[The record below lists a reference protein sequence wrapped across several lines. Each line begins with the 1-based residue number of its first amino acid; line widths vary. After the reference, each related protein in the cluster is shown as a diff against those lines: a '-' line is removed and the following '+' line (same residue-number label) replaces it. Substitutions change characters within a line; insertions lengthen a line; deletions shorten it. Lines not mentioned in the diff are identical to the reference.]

1 METFKIYK
9 LFDLKSC
16 LVVNVKLLV
25 VIAASNLIT
34 KSKHEV
40 CLASYLLIILKF
52 VHMLY
57 FIFYYTM

>member
-40 CLASYLLIILKF
+40 YLASYLLIILKF